1 MDSRTS
7 RRYLPALLA
16 VLLSRLA
23 LALLAT
29 GALTAHITLLLLPA
43 ASLFG
48 QTTPSNIGPNPPP
61 RVNEDLTVTYF
72 LNAPNAK
79 EVLLADTAV
88 SPGPP
93 GRPLTKGPDGMW
105 SVTAGPYE
113 VGTHYYG
120 FLIDGVLTGDLGG
133 TAVTDRL
140 SRGFLLFES
149 IDVRGPEPLFT
160 DIRPV
165 PHGTIHIET
174 FGSRALQR
182 EVRCFVYTPPGWLP
196 GEQLPVVYLL
206 HGDLHDAAA
215 WSTTG
220 YAERIVDNL
229 IAGGQAR
236 RVLLAMPDTGT
247 PNRRNL
253 ATDVVEPYLISEV
266 FPFVEGK
273 YLGGPAAERYL
284 AGLSA
289 GAGHTRYTGVRN
301 PALFR
306 GLGIFSGGGVA
317 AGVVLEDLF
326 PTLRQPELYRDMK
339 VVSIAVGMDD
349 SALANV
355 RRLSESLDRLGIRN
369 QLSVTTGG
377 HTWFNWRRY
386 LAEFLKGI

>member
-93 GRPLTKGPDGMW
+93 GKPLTQGPDGMW
-105 SVTAGPYE
+105 SVRVGPYE

-140 SRGFLLFES
+140 SRGFLLFEP

-160 DIRPV
+160 DIRKV
-165 PHGTIHIET
+165 AHGAVHIET
-174 FGSRALQR
+174 FCSARLNR
-182 EVRCFVYTPPGWLP
+182 EVRCFTYKPPG
-196 GEQLPVVYLL
+196 
-206 HGDLHDAAA
+206 
-215 WSTTG
+215 
-220 YAERIVDNL
+220 
-229 IAGGQAR
+229 
-236 RVLLAMPDTGT
+236 
-247 PNRRNL
+247 
-253 ATDVVEPYLISEV
+253 
-266 FPFVEGK
+266 F
-273 YLGGPAAERYL
+273 
-284 AGLSA
+284 
-289 GAGHTRYTGVRN
+289 
-301 PALFR
+301 
-306 GLGIFSGGGVA
+306 
-317 AGVVLEDLF
+317 
-326 PTLRQPELYRDMK
+326 
-339 VVSIAVGMDD
+339 
-349 SALANV
+349 
-355 RRLSESLDRLGIRN
+355 
-369 QLSVTTGG
+369 
-377 HTWFNWRRY
+377 
-386 LAEFLKGI
+386 